1 MKHVVEKTTDRVV
14 RIIQKDIGKNALWRL
29 RNQLDVFVRDNF
41 DILYEGAVRLDC
53 PIGSDY
59 YAPKRVQLNDTRL
72 HANQGLKYADGH
84 KWDADE
90 ELRKTVIDLQTL
102 IDEASKDIP
111 APFTLEIVKDDGK

>member
-1 MKHVVEKTTDRVV
+1 MHYF
-14 RIIQKDIGKNALWRL
+14 IILTIIVGIVIWQLWSFFSNKKKLSSFENIFPDIQSK
-29 RNQLDVFVRDNF
+29 
-41 DILYEGAVRLDC
+41 YEGAVRLDC
-53 PIGSDY
+53 HIGSDY

>member
-1 MKHVVEKTTDRVV
+1 
-14 RIIQKDIGKNALWRL
+14 
-29 RNQLDVFVRDNF
+29 
-41 DILYEGAVRLDC
+41 
-53 PIGSDY
+53 
-59 YAPKRVQLNDTRL
+59 
-72 HANQGLKYADGH
+72 LKYADGH